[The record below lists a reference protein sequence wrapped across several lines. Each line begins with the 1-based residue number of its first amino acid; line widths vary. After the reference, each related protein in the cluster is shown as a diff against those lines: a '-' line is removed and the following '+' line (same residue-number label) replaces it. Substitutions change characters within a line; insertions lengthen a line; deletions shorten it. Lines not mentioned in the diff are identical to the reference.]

1 MLALRDVRPDH
12 PVLTRAVLRMLL
24 LISSVLSV
32 PIAVGRAVKPFPEI
46 LSVLSD
52 VSPVVVVREDI
63 FTFVAL
69 LLLLRLS
76 DVSAVHPDPLKVVR
90 RLLLISSV
98 VRDAFV
104 PKLLPILLTRLLLT
118 LSVLRFGR

>member
-1 MLALRDVRPDH
+1 ML
-12 PVLTRAVLRMLL
+12 
-24 LISSVLSV
+24 
-32 PIAVGRAVKPFPEI
+32 IAVGRVVKPFHEI
-46 LSVLSD
+46 LSVLSE
-52 VSPVVVVREDI
+52 VSHVVVVRDDI
-63 FTFVAL
+63 FTLATL
-69 LLLLRLS
+69 LLLLRFR